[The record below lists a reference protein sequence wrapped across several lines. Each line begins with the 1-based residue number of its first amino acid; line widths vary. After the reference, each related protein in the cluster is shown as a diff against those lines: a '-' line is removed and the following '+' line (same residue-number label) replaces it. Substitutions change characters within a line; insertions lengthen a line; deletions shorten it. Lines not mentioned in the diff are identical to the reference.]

1 MVQFYLIEQDLK
13 PLSVTDEEWIP
24 ETRTPG
30 RSKFNWHPCYI
41 YTQSKEICT
50 AATDAP
56 IHNVPDS
63 NRKNLW

>member
-13 PLSVTDEEWIP
+13 PLSVTDEEWTS
-24 ETRTPG
+24 EMCTSG
-30 RSKFNWHPCYI
+30 RPKSNWYLCYI

-56 IHNVPDS
+56 IHSVPDS